1 MSSSTSSTEKPRK
14 TAIVTGAAKG
24 IGRSIALRLAQ
35 DGFNVAMNDVASQ
48 RDRLVSLSEEIRAL
62 GLGSESSIHVGDV
75 SVEEEV
81 KGMVEEVERR
91 FGGVDVMIA
100 NAGISLM
107 GSLLDT
113 TVTQWDHTFNINVRG
128 TFMCYK
134 YAAAQMIRQGRG
146 GRIVGAS
153 SLSGKTGMYN
163 SLIAYTGTKFAIR
176 GITQAAAGELGK
188 YKITVNA
195 YAPGL
200 VDTEQCECFLTSYI
214 DRNLDL
220 CLPTAQV
227 IAEKFEKEGNMKPGD
242 FYKSVNANVP
252 VGYTGLPDDIAG
264 LVSYLVSDQ
273 AHFITGQSISINGG
287 AFCD

>member
-128 TFMCYK
+128 TFLCYK

-188 YKITVNA
+188 HKITVNA